1 MNPVTIQTFMNSVDK
16 MLIFG
21 ITGPANTN

>member
-1 MNPVTIQTFMNSVDK
+1 MNLVTIQTFMNLVDK

-21 ITGPANTN
+21 ITGLANTN